1 MKKLLS
7 LSALLFAAIIPLMSE
22 TPCFTNYD
30 RLPLYDGTPG
40 HLYYRFNTCTSAS
53 VAPRKSG
60 TYFKPLLIPAST
72 VYEQTVISENSTP
85 VTNKIFIPVV
95 TIDTAALVGATS
107 VSLAFETP
115 SNLRVIRK
123 QGISNMP
130 GIAGTLELPEGL
142 ELIETEGVS
151 ALGSESAPLT
161 KLVIPASIDSLSLSS
176 VLLDRLTAIEFRGAT
191 PPRCAASGSLTPFN
205 SVSLSTPADITVI
218 VPEGSFDAYSD
229 ALGIGSYFN
238 CFPKLLTVSSN
249 GYGTASAD
257 KPRYYAGETAVL
269 TVTPAGHCHFVSWE
283 GEGNENIIPLD
294 DTHFTY
300 VMDSSFRTFTA
311 VFAEDTHTA
320 IDTAPDTSAPDTFG
334 NKNASDTPSNAS
346 SARKFLRNGTLLIL
360 LPDGTILTADGTVL

>member
-1 MKKLLS
+1 MEWAFGTSGTDDKARYLATLFIEDIADHIRTHLDPHFDLIRYAEHLAS
-7 LSALLFAAIIPLMSE
+7 YAPRFDELHSAL
-22 TPCFTNYD
+22 
-30 RLPLYDGTPG
+30 
-40 HLYYRFNTCTSAS
+40 
-53 VAPRKSG
+53 
-60 TYFKPLLIPAST
+60 
-72 VYEQTVISENSTP
+72 Q
-85 VTNKIFIPVV
+85 
-95 TIDTAALVGATS
+95 
-107 VSLAFETP
+107 
-115 SNLRVIRK
+115 
-123 QGISNMP
+123 
-130 GIAGTLELPEGL
+130 
-142 ELIETEGVS
+142 
-151 ALGSESAPLT
+151 APLT
-161 KLVIPASIDSLSLSS
+161 PIDSLSLSS
-176 VLLDRLTAIEFRGAT
+176 VLLDRLTTIEFRGAT
-191 PPRCAASGSLTPFN
+191 PPRCAVSGSLTPFN
-205 SVSLSTPADITVI
+205 SLSLSTPADITVI

-283 GEGNENIIPLD
+283 GDGSENIIPLD

-320 IDTAPDTSAPDTFG
+320 IDTAPDPSAINTFG

-360 LPDGTILTADGTVL
+360 LPDGTLLNASGSVL